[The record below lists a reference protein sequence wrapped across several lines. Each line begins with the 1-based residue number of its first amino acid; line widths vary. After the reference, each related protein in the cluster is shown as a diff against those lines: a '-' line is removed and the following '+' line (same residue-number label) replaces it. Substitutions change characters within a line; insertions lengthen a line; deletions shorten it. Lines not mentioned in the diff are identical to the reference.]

1 MYDKVQNLIDPVP
14 LNVDLKQLR
23 KAIWAIGQVVDYDP
37 NECLRNSYKQSTINF
52 TYPKNI
58 PQSVIDKFGDL
69 KSKFIGPMTYG
80 EGPVKQLYNIGTD
93 EFTEMHP
100 LVANSY
106 IKTIFDQIQNYHISQ
121 FGSGAIRWV
130 HSPSLAPSAG
140 FYMHVDPHC
149 TARYHIVLNTTDY
162 SYMMV
167 EQDNEIKTV
176 HMPADGRV
184 WFLDTNVP
192 HNATNLTPVD
202 QTINVRTHLIFSV
215 YG

>member
-1 MYDKVQNLIDPVP
+1 MYDKVQDLIDPVA
-14 LNVDLKQLR
+14 LTVDLKQLR
-23 KAIWAIGQVVDYDP
+23 KDIWIIGREIGYDP
-37 NECLRNSYKQSTINF
+37 NECLRNSHKQSAINF

-58 PQSVIDKFGDL
+58 PQSIIDQFGDL
-69 KSKFIGPMTYG
+69 KSKFIGPLTYG
-80 EGPVKQLYNIGTD
+80 EGPVKQLYNISTK

-100 LVANSY
+100 LVENSY
-106 IKTIFDQIQNYHISQ
+106 VKTVFDQIQNYHSSQ
-121 FGSGAIRWV
+121 FGSGTIRWV
-130 HSPSLAPSAG
+130 YSGSLAPSAG

-167 EQDNEIKTV
+167 EQNNEIKTV

-202 QTINVRTHLIFSV
+202 QILNVRTHLIFSV
-215 YG
+215 HG